1 MTQNDDHLAPGD
13 IVAGLDPSELVEVRR
28 VAPFGNKTLVEGVG
42 LQSRREVKR
51 PLAAEELAALVK
63 VRGRERTFDGDPEL
77 FLLGAEAERIR
88 IAHQFDPLFAV
99 NSSIVDPLPH
109 QVEAVYRYLLP
120 LPRIRFLLADDT
132 GAGKTIMTGLLIKEL
147 LFRGAIQK
155 ILIIT
160 PGGLT
165 KQWKE
170 EELQEK
176 FGLHAR
182 LVNRASF
189 EAEPGQ
195 FSRYEEGIFVTSMD
209 FLARNEGCLKAA
221 SETQWDLVVV
231 DEAHKLSAYEYGTKL
246 EESERYKAVKALA
259 RKTDHLLFLT
269 ATPHRGRKDTF
280 RRLLL
285 LLDEDLFQ
293 KDEHVADRVREQA
306 APYGA
311 SGEEDFENERPISKA
326 RNRFF
331 LRRLKEEMVDWDGQP
346 LFKPRHTKTI
356 GYDLTPEEKHLYDEV
371 TRYVRSKRKEA
382 KAKNNRN
389 VELTLMVMQRRLASS
404 LHAITRTLE
413 NRLRALNEVLAI
425 LRDPSRSEAEK
436 KRLLRGTPDPNDPR
450 DIAEYEELTEEER
463 ERIDQRI
470 FRQVLTDDPDKVEE
484 ERDEVERLF
493 RLAESLKHHTEAK
506 FAELLAVLDSSDV
519 IRAEDEKLLI
529 FTEHRDT
536 LESLARRLEE
546 KGYTVATIHGGMDV
560 DSRKQAQ
567 RQFRTRAKIMVATDA
582 AGEGINLQFCRYL
595 INWDI
600 PWNPNRLEQR
610 MGRIHRYGQAGDV
623 WVYNLVAQNTREGA
637 VLQKVLSKLDV
648 MREQMGSD
656 RVYDVIDEWL
666 EDVPLV
672 RLIESAIDSEDES
685 AGARETDAALAAASS
700 ERAERLMA
708 LQKKT
713 SLASRLDLRAA
724 RELRDASDERRLQ
737 PLFIQ
742 RFFERAW
749 TACGGT
755 LRKDDHFP
763 VWHISPTP
771 AALLELARE
780 RRQPL
785 SETYD
790 TPFVFDKQLVSV
802 ASKVRVPE
810 RTKLMGPGH
819 PLFDTLIEW
828 AIREAR
834 EAFAKGAILI
844 DPNIAKPQRV
854 WLVRSTIED
863 GRRQF
868 RQDRRKPPAHERLAV
883 VVQDLPA
890 PGEARQAGHMGL
902 RTTSP
907 SYLLNC
913 LAPEEIVGL
922 SGREI
927 ETSKDSPPLPPNHS
941 ISQSVNES
949 IQFWAYEQITER
961 QLDQVKAV
969 RAEECALR
977 REYLNTA
984 FTDLILELQEELND
998 LQQAQLFGG
1007 DNHDEVERLRRRIE
1021 ELKARKVDRL
1031 KELELMMKL
1040 TANLPDILTEAVI
1053 VPAPVA
1059 TVETDETPA
1068 KGVPMRRDD
1077 EVEAIAMEIAM
1088 RYERSRG
1095 WTPVDVSHEGEHY
1108 DIRSEGPNGEKRFIE
1123 VKGRARSG
1131 AIVLTGPEVDK
1142 LRQLGERAWLYIVTF
1157 CKSERPR
1164 LRIIQ
1169 DPIARLKPEA
1179 LYRQVQFVVE
1189 EGDWTGQGEEVK
1201 APSKAEERGT
1211 W

>member
-1 MTQNDDHLAPGD
+1 MIESHDNLAPGD
-13 IVAGLDPSELVEVRR
+13 VVSGLEASELVEIHRIT
-28 VAPFGNKTLVEGVG
+28 PFGGKKLVEGVG
-42 LQSRREVKR
+42 LQSRRLVKR
-51 PLAAEELAALVK
+51 PLATDELQALVK
-63 VRGRERTFDGDPEL
+63 VRGQQHTFDGDARL

-147 LFRGAIQK
+147 LFRGVHQK
-155 ILIIT
+155 VLIIT

-176 FGLHAR
+176 FGLYAR

-189 EAEPGQ
+189 DAEPGQ
-195 FSRYEEGIFVTSMD
+195 FSRYDEGIFITSID

-306 APYGA
+306 APYGT
-311 SGEEDFENERPISKA
+311 SGEEDFEDERPISKA

-331 LRRLKEEMVDWDGQP
+331 LRRLKEEMVDWDGKQ
-346 LFKPRHTKTI
+346 LFKQRHTKTI
-356 GYDLTPEEKHLYDEV
+356 GYDLTPEEKTLYDAV
-371 TRYVRSKRKEA
+371 TSYVRSKRKEA
-382 KAKNNRN
+382 KAKKNRN
-389 VELTLMVMQRRLASS
+389 VELSLMVMQRRLASS
-404 LHAITRTLE
+404 LYAITRTLE

-425 LRDPSRSEAEK
+425 LRDPGRSEMEK
-436 KRLLRGTPDPNDPR
+436 KRLLRGTPDPSDPR
-450 DIAEYEELTEEER
+450 DITEYEDLTEEER
-463 ERIDQRI
+463 ERVDQRI

-493 RLAESLKHHTEAK
+493 RLAESLRHHKEAK

-536 LESLARRLEE
+536 LESLAKRLEE

-567 RQFRTRAKIMVATDA
+567 QQFRTRAKIMVATDA

-623 WVYNLVAQNTREGA
+623 WVYNLVARNTREGA
-637 VLQKVLSKLDV
+637 VLVKVLEKLDV

-672 RLIESAIDSEDES
+672 RLIENAIDSEDE
-685 AGARETDAALAAASS
+685 AASS
-700 ERAERLMA
+700 RETEAALSSASAERVGRLMA

-755 LRKDDHFP
+755 VRKDDHFP
-763 VWHISPTP
+763 VWHIGPTP
-771 AALLELARE
+771 TALLELARE

-785 SETYD
+785 SDNYG

-810 RTKLMGPGH
+810 RTKLLGPGH
-819 PLFDTLIEW
+819 PLFDTLVEW

-834 EAFAKGAILI
+834 QAFAKGATLV
-844 DPNIAKPQRV
+844 DPNIAKPQRI

-863 GRRQF
+863 GRREW

-883 VVQDLPA
+883 VVQD
-890 PGEARQAGHMGL
+890 HMGL

-913 LAPEEIVGL
+913 VAPESVVPPPEVPSRSTEEI
-922 SGREI
+922 
-927 ETSKDSPPLPPNHS
+927 
-941 ISQSVNES
+941 QA
-949 IQFWAYEQITER
+949 WAYEQITER
-961 QLDQVKAV
+961 QLGQVKAI
-969 RAEECALR
+969 RAEECNLR
-977 REYLNTA
+977 RQYLTTA
-984 FTDLILELQEELND
+984 FTDLILELQGELND
-998 LQQAQLFGG
+998 LQQAQLFGE
-1007 DNHDEVERLRRRIE
+1007 DNTEEIERLQRRIE
-1021 ELKARKVDRL
+1021 ELNARKADRL
-1031 KELELMMKL
+1031 KELDLMMKL
-1040 TANLPDILTEAVI
+1040 TANLPDILTEAVV
-1053 VPAPVA
+1053 VPVPVA
-1059 TVETDETPA
+1059 TVEGDADNPS

-1077 EVEAIAMEIAM
+1077 EVEAIAMDVAM

-1095 WTPVDVSHEGEHY
+1095 WTPFDVSKDGEHY

-1123 VKGRARSG
+1123 VKGRAQSG

-1142 LRQLGERAWLYIVTF
+1142 LRQLGERAWLYVVTF
-1157 CKSERPR
+1157 CKGDLPAAPPAAQAGRPR

-1169 DPIARLKPEA
+1169 DPIPRLKPEM
-1179 LYRQVQFVVE
+1179 LYRQVQYVVE
-1189 EGDWTGQGEEVK
+1189 EGDWAQQGEEVLQ
-1201 APSKAEERGT
+1201 EREAT
-1211 W
+1211 

>member
-1 MTQNDDHLAPGD
+1 MKTNDCQLAPGD
-13 IVAGLDPSELVEVRR
+13 VVKGLEPVELVEVRR
-28 VAPFGNKTLVEGVG
+28 IDRLGNKTLVEGVG
-42 LQSRREVKR
+42 LESHRLVKR
-51 PLAAEELAALVK
+51 PLSDEELAALVK
-63 VRGRERTFDGDPEL
+63 VRGAQRTFDGDAQL

-88 IAHQFDPLFAV
+88 VAHQFDPLFAV

-165 KQWKE
+165 KQWAE

-176 FGLHAR
+176 FGLAVR

-195 FSRYEEGIFVTSMD
+195 FSRYEEGIFVTSID

-259 RKTDHLLFLT
+259 CKTDHLLFLT

-293 KDEHVADRVREQA
+293 KDEHVADRIREQA
-306 APYGA
+306 VPYRK
-311 SGEEDFENERPISKA
+311 SGDEDFEDERSISKA
-326 RNRFF
+326 CNRFF
-331 LRRLKEEMVDWDGQP
+331 LRRLKEEMVDWEGQP

-356 GYDLTPEEKHLYDEV
+356 GYDLTPEEKTLYDEV

-382 KAKNNRN
+382 KEKKNRN

-404 LHAITRTLE
+404 VYAITRTLE
-413 NRLRALNEVLAI
+413 NRLRALDEVLSI
-425 LRDPSRSEAEK
+425 LRDRSRSEAEK
-436 KRLLRGTPDPNDPR
+436 KKLLRAATDPGDPR
-450 DIAEYEELTEEER
+450 DITEYEDLTEEER

-470 FRQVLTDDPDKVEE
+470 FRQVLTDNPDKIEE
-484 ERDEVERLF
+484 ERNEVERLL
-493 RLAESLKHHTEAK
+493 RLAQGLKNHTEAK
-506 FAELLAVLDSSDV
+506 FAELLKVLDSSDV

-536 LESLARRLEE
+536 LESLAKRLEE
-546 KGYTVATIHGGMDV
+546 KGYTVAMIHGGMDIET
-560 DSRKQAQ
+560 RKQAQ
-567 RQFRTRAKIMVATDA
+567 RVFRTRAKIMVATDA

-666 EDVPLV
+666 EGVPLV
-672 RLIESAIDSEDES
+672 ELIEHAIDSEDES
-685 AGARETDAALAAASS
+685 AGARETDEALKVASP
-700 ERAERLMA
+700 ERVQRLVA

-724 RELRDASDERRLQ
+724 RELRDVSDEHRLQ

-755 LRKDDHFP
+755 IRKDDYFP
-763 VWHISPTP
+763 VWHIGPTP
-771 AALLELARE
+771 TALLELARE
-780 RRQPL
+780 RRRPL
-785 SETYD
+785 AEKYD

-802 ASKVRVPE
+802 ACKVRVPE

-819 PLFDTLIEW
+819 PLFDSLIEW
-828 AIREAR
+828 AIRESR
-834 EAFAKGAILI
+834 QAFAKGATLV
-844 DPNIAKPQRV
+844 DPNIPKPQRV

-863 GRRQF
+863 SRRAGFQRGAGF
-868 RQDRRKPPAHERLAV
+868 QPASSNKRVAHERLAL
-883 VVQDLPA
+883 VVQD
-890 PGEARQAGHMGL
+890 HMGL

-913 LAPEEIVGL
+913 LAPETAVPVPDMESRTLDEI
-922 SGREI
+922 
-927 ETSKDSPPLPPNHS
+927 
-941 ISQSVNES
+941 QA
-949 IQFWAYEQITER
+949 WAYEQITER
-961 QLDQVKAV
+961 QLAQVKAI
-969 RAEECALR
+969 RAEEYNLR
-977 REYLNTA
+977 REYFQTA
-984 FTDLILELQEELND
+984 FKDLILELQEKLND
-998 LQQAQLFGG
+998 LQQAQLFGE
-1007 DNHDEVERLRRRIE
+1007 DNHDEIERLRHRIE
-1021 ELKARKVDRL
+1021 ELKSRRECRL

-1040 TANLPDILTEAVI
+1040 TANLPDVLTEAVI

-1059 TVETDETPA
+1059 TVETDEVPR
-1068 KGVPMRRDD
+1068 KGVPICRDD
-1077 EVEAIAMEIAM
+1077 EVEAIAMDVAM

-1095 WTPVDVSHEGEHY
+1095 WTPVDVSRDGEHY

-1157 CKSERPR
+1157 CKDERPR
-1164 LRIIQ
+1164 LRIIR
-1169 DPIARLKPEA
+1169 DPIARLNPQV

-1189 EGDWTGQGEEVK
+1189 EGDWARQGDFIGEI
-1201 APSKAEERGT
+1201 P
-1211 W
+1211 

>member
-1 MTQNDDHLAPGD
+1 VNEADNNLAPGD
-13 IVAGLDPSELVEVRR
+13 VVSGLESSELVEIQRI
-28 VAPFGNKTLVEGVG
+28 APFGGKTLVEGVG
-42 LQSRREVKR
+42 LQSRRLVKR
-51 PLAAEELAALVK
+51 PLAAEELASLVK
-63 VRGRERTFDGDPEL
+63 VRGQQHTFDGDARL
-77 FLLGAEAERIR
+77 FLLGVEAERIR

-147 LFRGAIQK
+147 LFRGVLQK
-155 ILIIT
+155 VLIIT

-176 FGLHAR
+176 FGLYAR

-189 EAEPGQ
+189 DVEPGQ
-195 FSRYEEGIFVTSMD
+195 FSRYEEGIFVTSID

-246 EESERYKAVKALA
+246 EESERYKAVRALA

-306 APYGA
+306 APYLPAAPGAAQAGGA
-311 SGEEDFENERPISKA
+311 SGEEDFEDERPISKA

-331 LRRLKEEMVDWDGQP
+331 LRRLKEEMVDWDGKQ
-346 LFKPRHTKTI
+346 LFKQRHTKTI
-356 GYDLTPEEKHLYDEV
+356 GYDLTPEEKTLYDEV

-382 KAKNNRN
+382 KAKKNRN

-404 LHAITRTLE
+404 LYAITRTLE

-436 KRLLRGTPDPNDPR
+436 KRLLRGAPDPSDPR
-450 DIAEYEELTEEER
+450 DITEYEDLTEEER

-470 FRQVLTDDPDKVEE
+470 FRQVLTDDPEKVEE

-493 RLAESLKHHTEAK
+493 RLADSLKHHKEAK

-536 LESLARRLEE
+536 LESLAKRLEE

-610 MGRIHRYGQAGDV
+610 MGRIHRYGQADDV

-648 MREQMGSD
+648 MREQMGTD

-672 RLIESAIDSEDES
+672 RLIESAIDSEDEAAS
-685 AGARETDAALAAASS
+685 SRETEAALASASN
-700 ERAERLMA
+700 ERAARLMA

-713 SLASRLDLRAA
+713 SLASRLDLRSA

-749 TACGGT
+749 TACRGT
-755 LRKDDHFP
+755 VRKDDHFP
-763 VWHISPTP
+763 VWHIGPTP
-771 AALLELARE
+771 PALLELARE
-780 RRQPL
+780 RRQSL
-785 SETYD
+785 SDNYD

-810 RTKLMGPGH
+810 RTKLLGPGH

-834 EAFAKGAILI
+834 QAFAKGATLV
-844 DPNIAKPQRV
+844 DPNIARPQRI

-863 GRRQF
+863 SRGAGFQPAQAKKRI
-868 RQDRRKPPAHERLAV
+868 AHERLTV
-883 VVQDLPA
+883 VVQD
-890 PGEARQAGHMGL
+890 HMGL

-913 LAPEEIVGL
+913 IAPESVVPAPQVPSRSTDEI
-922 SGREI
+922 
-927 ETSKDSPPLPPNHS
+927 
-941 ISQSVNES
+941 QA
-949 IQFWAYEQITER
+949 WAYEQITER
-961 QLDQVKAV
+961 QLEQVKAV
-969 RAEECALR
+969 RAEECDLR
-977 REYLNTA
+977 RQYLNTA
-984 FTDLILELQEELND
+984 FTDLILELQGELND
-998 LQQAQLFGG
+998 LQQAQLFG
-1007 DNHDEVERLRRRIE
+1007 DENTEEVERLRRRIE
-1021 ELKARKVDRL
+1021 ALKARKEDRL
-1031 KELELMMKL
+1031 KELDLMMKL
-1040 TANLPDILTEAVI
+1040 TPNLPDILTEAVV
-1053 VPAPVA
+1053 VPVPVA
-1059 TVETDETPA
+1059 TVEEDVETPS

-1077 EVEAIAMEIAM
+1077 EVEAIAMDVAM

-1095 WTPVDVSHEGEHY
+1095 WTPTDVSRDGEHY
-1108 DIRSEGPNGEKRFIE
+1108 DVRSEGPGGEKRFIE
-1123 VKGRARSG
+1123 VKGRAQSG

-1142 LRQLGERAWLYIVTF
+1142 LRQLGERAWLYVVTF
-1157 CKSERPR
+1157 CKGERPR

-1169 DPIARLKPEA
+1169 DPISRLKPEM
-1179 LYRQVQFVVE
+1179 LYRQIQYLVE
-1189 EGDWTGQGEEVK
+1189 EGDWAQQGEEVSSGIE
-1201 APSKAEERGT
+1201 APEARREGQA
-1211 W
+1211 

>member
-1 MTQNDDHLAPGD
+1 MSEKEPTVTMKGGSNIRPGD
-13 IVAGLDPSELVEVRR
+13 VVSGLESSELVEIQR
-28 VAPFGNKTLVEGVG
+28 VAPFGGKMLVEGVG
-42 LQSRREVKR
+42 LQSRRLIRR
-51 PLAAEELAALVK
+51 PLAADELAGLVK
-63 VRGRERTFDGDPEL
+63 VRGQQRTFDGDPEL

-147 LFRGAIQK
+147 LFRGVLQK
-155 ILIIT
+155 VLIIT

-165 KQWKE
+165 KQWVE

-176 FGLHAR
+176 FGLPAR

-189 EAEPGQ
+189 DAEPGQ
-195 FSRYEEGIFVTSMD
+195 FSRYEEGIFVTSID

-259 RKTDHLLFLT
+259 HKTDHLLFLT

-311 SGEEDFENERPISKA
+311 SGGEDFENERPISKA

-356 GYDLTPEEKHLYDEV
+356 GYDLTPEEKILYDEV
-371 TRYVRSKRKEA
+371 TSYVRSKRKEA

-404 LHAITRTLE
+404 LYAITRTLE
-413 NRLRALNEVLAI
+413 NRLRALNEVLSI

-436 KRLLRGTPDPNDPR
+436 KRLLRGTPDPSDPR
-450 DIAEYEELTEEER
+450 DITEYEDLTEEER

-567 RQFRTRAKIMVATDA
+567 REFSTRARIMVATDA

-672 RLIESAIDSEDES
+672 RLIESAIDSDDES
-685 AGARETDAALAAASS
+685 AGARETDAALTAASS

-724 RELRDASDERRLQ
+724 RELKDASDERRLQ

-755 LRKDDHFP
+755 VRKDDHFP
-763 VWHISPTP
+763 VWHIGPTP
-771 AALLELARE
+771 AALLEVARE

-785 SETYD
+785 SDTYD

-834 EAFAKGAILI
+834 HAFAMGATLV

-863 GRRQF
+863 SRAAGFQPAF
-868 RQDRRKPPAHERLAV
+868 SRRKIAHERLAV
-883 VVQDLPA
+883 VVQD
-890 PGEARQAGHMGL
+890 HMGL

-913 LAPEEIVGL
+913 LAPETAVPVPDVESRTVEEI
-922 SGREI
+922 
-927 ETSKDSPPLPPNHS
+927 
-941 ISQSVNES
+941 QA
-949 IQFWAYEQITER
+949 WAYEQITER

-969 RAEECALR
+969 RAEECDLR

-984 FTDLILELQEELND
+984 FTDLILELQEEQND
-998 LQQAQLFGG
+998 LQQAQLFGEE
-1007 DNHDEVERLRRRIE
+1007 NSEEVERLRSRIE
-1021 ELKARKVDRL
+1021 ELKARKADRL
-1031 KELELMMKL
+1031 KELDLMMKL
-1040 TANLPDILTEAVI
+1040 TANLPDVLTEAVI

-1059 TVETDETPA
+1059 TVETDEAPS

-1077 EVEAIAMEIAM
+1077 EVEATAMEVAM

-1131 AIVLTGPEVDK
+1131 AIILTGPEVDK

-1157 CKSERPR
+1157 CKGERPR
-1164 LRIIQ
+1164 LRVIQ
-1169 DPIARLKPEA
+1169 DPISKLNPEV
-1179 LYRQVQFVVE
+1179 LYRQVQFAVE
-1189 EGDWTGQGEEVK
+1189 EDDWAQQGEEVIQ
-1201 APSKAEERGT
+1201 
-1211 W
+1211 

>member
-1 MTQNDDHLAPGD
+1 MNASNEYPVPGD
-13 IVAGLDPSELVEVRR
+13 VVEGLDQSELVEILSVK
-28 VAPFGNKTLVEGVG
+28 PFGGKTLVEGVG
-42 LQSRREVKR
+42 LQSRRLIQR
-51 PLAAEELAALVK
+51 PLAADEMAALVK
-63 VRGRERTFDGDPEL
+63 VRGQHRTFDGDPEL

-99 NSSIVDPLPH
+99 NASIVDPLPH
-109 QVEAVYRYLLP
+109 QIEAVYRYLLP

-132 GAGKTIMTGLLIKEL
+132 GAGKTIMTGLLMKEL

-155 ILIIT
+155 VLILT

-165 KQWKE
+165 KQWAE

-176 FGLHAR
+176 FGLQAR

-195 FSRYEEGIFVTSMD
+195 FARYEEGIFVTSID

-231 DEAHKLSAYEYGTKL
+231 DEAHKLSAYEYGARL

-259 RKTDHLLFLT
+259 RKTEHLLFLT

-293 KDEHVADRVREQA
+293 KDEHVAARVREQV

-311 SGEEDFENERPISKA
+311 SDGEDFEDERPISKA

-371 TRYVRSKRKEA
+371 TRYVRSKRREA
-382 KAKNNRN
+382 RAKKNRN

-404 LHAITRTLE
+404 LYAITRTLE
-413 NRLRALNEVLAI
+413 NRLRALDEVLAI
-425 LRDPSRSEAEK
+425 LRDPSRPETEK
-436 KRLLRGTPDPNDPR
+436 RKLLRGTPDPSDPR
-450 DIAEYEELTEEER
+450 DITEYEELTEEER
-463 ERIDQRI
+463 DRIDQRI
-470 FRQVLTDDPDKVEE
+470 FRQVLTDDPEKVEE
-484 ERDEVERLF
+484 ERNEVERLF
-493 RLAESLKHHTEAK
+493 RLADSLKYHTEAK

-519 IRAEDEKLLI
+519 IRAEEEKLVI

-560 DSRKQAQ
+560 ESRKQAQ
-567 RQFRTRAKIMVATDA
+567 RQFRTRAKILVATDA
-582 AGEGINLQFCRYL
+582 AGEGINLQFCRFL

-610 MGRIHRYGQAGDV
+610 MGRIHRYGQSGDV

-672 RLIESAIDSEDES
+672 RLIESAIDSDDEF
-685 AGARETDAALAAASS
+685 AGAREADAALAAAPSA
-700 ERAERLMA
+700 RAERLIA

-713 SLASRLDLRAA
+713 SLACRLDLRAA

-737 PLFIQ
+737 PFFIQ

-755 LRKDDHFP
+755 LRKDERFP
-763 VWHISPTP
+763 VWHIGPTP

-802 ASKVRVPE
+802 ASRVRVPE

-834 EAFAKGAILI
+834 EAFAKGATLT
-844 DPNIAKPQRV
+844 DPNIARPQRA

-863 GRRQF
+863 GRKPR
-868 RQDRRKPPAHERLAV
+868 RQDRRSVANERLALV
-883 VVQDLPA
+883 VLD
-890 PGEARQAGHMGL
+890 HIGL

-913 LAPEEIVGL
+913 LAPETAVPVPELASRSVEEIQG
-922 SGREI
+922 
-927 ETSKDSPPLPPNHS
+927 
-941 ISQSVNES
+941 
-949 IQFWAYEQITER
+949 WAYEQITER
-961 QLDQVKAV
+961 QLDQVKAI
-969 RAEECALR
+969 RAEECELR
-977 REYLNTA
+977 RQYLNTA

-998 LQQAQLFGG
+998 LQQAQLFGEE
-1007 DNHDEVERLRRRIE
+1007 NSDEVERLRRRIE
-1021 ELKARKVDRL
+1021 ELKARKADRL
-1031 KELELMMKL
+1031 SELELMMKL
-1040 TANLPDILTEAVI
+1040 TANLPDVLTEAVV

-1059 TVETDETPA
+1059 TVETDEETPSR
-1068 KGVPMRRDD
+1068 GVPMRRDD
-1077 EVEAIAMEIAM
+1077 EVEAIAMDVAM

-1157 CKSERPR
+1157 CRGERPR

-1169 DPIARLKPEA
+1169 DPISKLNPEV

-1189 EGDWTGQGEEVK
+1189 EDDWAGQGEEVE
-1201 APSKAEERGT
+1201 APSGGGERAT
-1211 W
+1211 

>member
-1 MTQNDDHLAPGD
+1 VNDADNKLAPGD
-13 IVAGLDPSELVEVRR
+13 VVSGLEPSELVEIQR
-28 VAPFGNKTLVEGVG
+28 VTPFGGKTLVEGVG
-42 LQSRREVKR
+42 LQSRRMVKR
-51 PLAAEELAALVK
+51 PLAVEELAALIK
-63 VRGRERTFDGDPEL
+63 VRGQEHTFNGDARL

-88 IAHQFDPLFAV
+88 IAHQFDPLFAI

-147 LFRGAIQK
+147 LFRGVLQK
-155 ILIIT
+155 VLIIT

-176 FGLHAR
+176 FGLYAR

-189 EAEPGQ
+189 DAEPGQ
-195 FSRYEEGIFVTSMD
+195 FSRYEEGIFVTSID

-231 DEAHKLSAYEYGTKL
+231 DEAHKLSAYEYGAKL
-246 EESERYKAVKALA
+246 EESERYKVVKALA
-259 RKTDHLLFLT
+259 HKTDHLLFLT
-269 ATPHRGRKDTF
+269 ATPHRGRRDTF

-293 KDEHVADRVREQA
+293 KDEHVADRVREQTVS
-306 APYGA
+306 YGEA
-311 SGEEDFENERPISKA
+311 GEDFEDERPLSSA

-331 LRRLKEEMVDWDGQP
+331 LRRLKEEMVDWDNHA
-346 LFKPRHTKTI
+346 LFKDRHTKTV
-356 GYDLTPEEKHLYDEV
+356 GYDLTPEEKTLYDEV
-371 TRYVRSKRKEA
+371 TSYVRSKRREA
-382 KAKNNRN
+382 RAKKNRN

-404 LHAITRTLE
+404 IYAITRTLE

-436 KRLLRGTPDPNDPR
+436 KRLLRGTPDPSDPR
-450 DIAEYEELTEEER
+450 DITEYEDLTEEER

-470 FRQVLTDDPDKVEE
+470 FRQVLTDDPNKVEE
-484 ERDEVERLF
+484 ERGEVERLF
-493 RLAESLKHHTEAK
+493 RLAASLKHHKEAK
-506 FAELLAVLDSSDV
+506 FAELLDVLDSSDV

-536 LESLARRLEE
+536 LNSLAKRLEE

-560 DSRKQAQ
+560 DSREQAQ
-567 RQFRTRAKIMVATDA
+567 RQFRMRAKIMVATDA

-610 MGRIHRYGQAGDV
+610 MGRIHRYGQADDV

-666 EDVPLV
+666 EDVSLV
-672 RLIESAIDSEDES
+672 RLIESAIDTDDES
-685 AGARETDAALAAASS
+685 AGARETDAALAAASND
-700 ERAERLMA
+700 RAQRLIA
-708 LQKKT
+708 LQKKS
-713 SLASRLDLRAA
+713 SLASRLDLRSA

-737 PLFIQ
+737 PLFVQ

-755 LRKDDHFP
+755 FVGQASSLSPDVTRQDASP
-763 VWHISPTP
+763 TVWHIGSTPTG
-771 AALLELARE
+771 LLELARE

-785 SETYD
+785 SDNYD

-810 RTKLMGPGH
+810 RTKLMGPGY

-834 EAFAKGAILI
+834 PAFARGATLV
-844 DPNIAKPQRV
+844 DPNLARPQRL

-863 GRRQF
+863 GRRQW

-883 VVQDLPA
+883 VVQD
-890 PGEARQAGHMGL
+890 HMGL

-913 LAPEEIVGL
+913 IAPEPTVPVP
-922 SGREI
+922 
-927 ETSKDSPPLPPNHS
+927 D
-941 ISQSVNES
+941 VES
-949 IQFWAYEQITER
+949 RSAEEVQAWAYEQITER
-961 QLDQVKAV
+961 QLEQVRAV
-969 RAEECALR
+969 RTEECDLR

-984 FTDLILELQEELND
+984 FTDLILELQEGLND
-998 LQQAQLFGG
+998 LQQAQLYGH
-1007 DNHDEVERLRRRIE
+1007 DNAEEVDRLRRRIE
-1021 ELKARKVDRL
+1021 ELKVRKADRL

-1040 TANLPDILTEAVI
+1040 TANLPEILTEAVI
-1053 VPAPVA
+1053 APVPVA
-1059 TVETDETPA
+1059 TVESDEEAPA

-1077 EVEAIAMEIAM
+1077 EVEAIAMDVAM

-1095 WTPVDVSHEGEHY
+1095 WSPTDVSRDGEHY
-1108 DIRSEGPNGEKRFIE
+1108 DVRSEGPGGEKRFIE
-1123 VKGRARSG
+1123 VKGRAQSG

-1142 LRQLGERAWLYIVTF
+1142 LRQLGERAWLYVVTF
-1157 CKSERPR
+1157 CKGARPR

-1169 DPIARLKPEA
+1169 DPISRLNPEI
-1179 LYRQVQFVVE
+1179 LYRQIQYIVAEDDWAKQGTLVE
-1189 EGDWTGQGEEVK
+1189 AG
-1201 APSKAEERGT
+1201 S
-1211 W
+1211 

>member
-1 MTQNDDHLAPGD
+1 MRQSDQHLAPGD
-13 IVAGLDPSELVEVRR
+13 VVAGLEPTELVEILR
-28 VAPFGNKTLVEGVG
+28 VLPFGNRTLVEGVG
-42 LQSRREVKR
+42 LQSRRVVKR
-51 PLAAEELAALVK
+51 LLAAEELAALVK
-63 VRGRERTFDGDPEL
+63 VRGHQYTFDGDSQL

-88 IAHQFDPLFAV
+88 IAHQFDPLFGV

-109 QVEAVYRYLLP
+109 QVEAVYRFLLP

-147 LFRGAIQK
+147 LFRGVIQK
-155 ILIIT
+155 VLIIT

-195 FSRYEEGIFVTSMD
+195 FARYEEGIFVTSID

-221 SETQWDLVVV
+221 SGTQWDLVVV
-231 DEAHKLSAYEYGTKL
+231 DEAHKLSAYEYGARL
-246 EESERYKAVKALA
+246 EESERYKAIKALA
-259 RKTDHLLFLT
+259 PKADHLLFLT

-293 KDEHVADRVREQA
+293 KDEHVAQRVREQA
-306 APYGA
+306 APYVTSDG
-311 SGEEDFENERPISKA
+311 EDFEDERPISKA

-356 GYDLTPEEKHLYDEV
+356 GYDLTPEEKVLYDEV
-371 TRYVRSKRKEA
+371 TQYVRSKRKEA
-382 KAKNNRN
+382 KAKKNRN

-404 LHAITRTLE
+404 LYAITRTLE
-413 NRLRALNEVLAI
+413 NRLRALDEVLAI

-436 KRLLRGTPDPNDPR
+436 KRLLRRTSDPSDPR
-450 DIAEYEELTEEER
+450 DITEYEDLTEEER
-463 ERIDQRI
+463 ERIDERI
-470 FRQVLTDDPDKVEE
+470 FRQVLTDDPAKVEE

-493 RLAESLKHHTEAK
+493 RLADGLKNHTEAK

-519 IRAEDEKLLI
+519 IRSEDEQLLI

-536 LESLARRLEE
+536 LVSLARRLEE
-546 KGYTVATIHGGMDV
+546 MGYTVATIHGGMDV
-560 DSRKQAQ
+560 DSRKHAQ
-567 RQFRTRAKIMVATDA
+567 REFRTRAKIMVATDA

-610 MGRIHRYGQAGDV
+610 MGRIHRYGQTGDV

-637 VLQKVLSKLDV
+637 VLQRVLSKLDV

-666 EDVPLV
+666 EDVPLA
-672 RLIESAIDSEDES
+672 RLIEEAIDNDDEA
-685 AGARETDAALAAASS
+685 AGAREADAALAAASRD
-700 ERAERLMA
+700 RAERLIA
-708 LQKKT
+708 LQKKA

-724 RELRDASDERRLQ
+724 RELRDTSDERRLQ

-755 LRKDDHFP
+755 IREDDHFP
-763 VWHISPTP
+763 VWHVGPTP
-771 AALLELARE
+771 TALLELARE
-780 RRQPL
+780 RQQPL

-810 RTKLMGPGH
+810 RTKLLGPGH

-828 AIREAR
+828 AIRESR
-834 EAFAKGAILI
+834 HAFAKGAILV
-844 DPNIAKPQRV
+844 DPNVAEPRRV

-863 GRRQF
+863 ERRRWLHGRRQ
-868 RQDRRKPPAHERLAV
+868 PTAHEQLV
-883 VVQDLPA
+883 LVVQDPA
-890 PGEARQAGHMGL
+890 GL

-913 LAPEEIVGL
+913 LTPDTAVQIPHVEALTIEEVQVW
-922 SGREI
+922 
-927 ETSKDSPPLPPNHS
+927 T
-941 ISQSVNES
+941 
-949 IQFWAYEQITER
+949 YTQITEP
-961 QLDQVKAV
+961 QLEQVKTG
-969 RAEECALR
+969 RAEECELR

-998 LQQAQLFGG
+998 LLQAQLFGEE
-1007 DNHDEVERLRRRIE
+1007 NTEEVEQLRQRID
-1021 ELKARKVDRL
+1021 ELKARKADRL

-1040 TANLPDILTEAVI
+1040 TANLPEVLTEAVI
-1053 VPAPVA
+1053 VPAPMA
-1059 TVETDETPA
+1059 TVEADEAPPT
-1068 KGVPMRRDD
+1068 GVPMRRDD
-1077 EVEAIAMEIAM
+1077 EVEAIAMDVAM

-1095 WTPVDVSHEGEHY
+1095 WRPTDVSREGEHY

-1131 AIVLTGPEVDK
+1131 AVVLTGPEVDK
-1142 LRQLGERAWLYIVTF
+1142 LRQLGDRAWLYIVTS
-1157 CKSERPR
+1157 CKGELPR
-1164 LRIIQ
+1164 LSIIQ
-1169 DPIARLKPEA
+1169 NPISKLNPEM
-1179 LYRQVQFVVE
+1179 LYRQIQYVVDE
-1189 EGDWTGQGEEVK
+1189 DDWAGQSEEVQI
-1201 APSKAEERGT
+1201 ERGVL
-1211 W
+1211 